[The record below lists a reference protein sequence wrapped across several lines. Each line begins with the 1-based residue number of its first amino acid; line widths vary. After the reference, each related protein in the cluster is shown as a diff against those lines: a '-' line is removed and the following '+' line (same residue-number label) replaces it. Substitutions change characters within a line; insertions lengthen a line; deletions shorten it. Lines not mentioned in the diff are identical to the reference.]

1 MQVNLQNTS
10 LYNQN
15 DKPTGYDFFSRVL
28 LIEDNIGDARLVE
41 LLLEESE
48 TIDCEIVNKT
58 SLADGIAAL
67 KEAPFDAILLDL
79 SLPDSRGFE
88 TLEKFMSHFPDANVI
103 VLTGLKDKKLGIDAV
118 RAGAQD
124 YLVKG
129 GFDSDWLA
137 KALRYSIERNRF
149 LKRLEEAQK
158 IAKVGHWEFNLGS
171 KEFTA
176 SDEIYRILGY
186 QPRSSEFNI
195 RDIENPDSHIHFL
208 RKIISTTMKSGIHRS
223 DYIIKQSNGEEISV
237 FIQTNLTKNSKGD
250 IISVNGIIQD
260 ITNRKIREQ
269 LQRDRDLAVES
280 AKVKEQ
286 LLTRV
291 SHEMRTPMNAI
302 LGMSNLV
309 LKTELDEEQSGL
321 VKGIQQ
327 NSEHLLGI
335 INDILEIS
343 TLQNGKLKFENRPF
357 DLASLLSNL
366 FNIVQYKLK
375 ENTIQFELDI
385 REDVPKYVDGDPNR
399 LHQVLIN
406 LVGNAF
412 KFTERGKVRVTVE
425 NISSNEDKVWLK
437 FSVADTGIGIPENK
451 ISDIFEPF
459 NRIEYKE
466 QNFEGT
472 GLGLSIAHNI
482 VTMQNGGMG
491 VTSKVGEGSVFYFD
505 LPFTKAVDALPGHED
520 DIPVRIDPDR
530 EISLLLAEDNK
541 FNQIVAKKTIEKE
554 YSNIKVTI
562 AHNGSEAVE
571 LLKENDFDIILMDLQ
586 MPVMDGYEA
595 TEFIRESLDETKAK
609 ITILAMTADAQIA
622 KDDKF
627 RKYKMNDYVLKPF
640 RPKQLFEKL
649 AYYLN
654 KNEQRK

>member
-15 DKPTGYDFFSRVL
+15 DKPSGYDFYSRVL
-28 LIEDNIGDARLVE
+28 LIEDNMGDARLVE
-41 LLLEESE
+41 LLLEESD

-58 SLADGIAAL
+58 NLADGMRAL
-67 KEAPFDAILLDL
+67 EEEQFDAILLDL

-88 TLEKFMSHFPDANVI
+88 TLEKFMVRFPDANVI

-118 RAGAQD
+118 KAGAQD

-158 IAKVGHWEFNLGS
+158 IAKVGHWEYNLGS
-171 KEFTA
+171 REFTA

-186 QPRSSEFNI
+186 TPRSPEFHIGNV
-195 RDIENPDSHIHFL
+195 ENPESHLYFL
-208 RKIISTTMKSGIHRS
+208 QQIINQTIKLGAHKS
-223 DYIIKQSNGEEISV
+223 DYVIRQATGEKVSV

-260 ITNRKIREQ
+260 INDRKLREK
-269 LQRDRDLAVES
+269 LQKDHDLAVES
-280 AKVKEQ
+280 SKIKER

-309 LKTELDEEQSGL
+309 LKTEMDEEQVGL
-321 VKGIQQ
+321 VEGIQQ

-335 INDILEIS
+335 INDILQIS
-343 TLQNGKLKFENRPF
+343 TIQNGKLKFENKPF

-425 NISSNEDKVWLK
+425 NIASDGDEVWLK
-437 FSVADTGIGIPENK
+437 FFVTDTGIGIPEDK
-451 ISDIFEPF
+451 VADIFEPF

-491 VTSKVGEGSVFYFD
+491 VTSKVGEGSTFYFEI
-505 LPFTKAVDALPGHED
+505 PFKKASHSLQGDDDDAPIIIEVDRQ
-520 DIPVRIDPDR
+520 IK
-530 EISLLLAEDNK
+530 LLLAEDNK

-554 YSNIKVTI
+554 YDNIEVTI
-562 AHNGSEAVE
+562 AQNGSEAIE
-571 LLKENDFDIILMDLQ
+571 LLKENHFDIILMDLQ

-595 TEFIRESLDETKAK
+595 TQFIRDCLDETKAQ

-622 KDDKF
+622 QNDKF
-627 RKYKMNDYVLKPF
+627 RKFKMDDYVLKPF

-649 AYYLN
+649 AYYIN
-654 KNEQRK
+654 KNEQ

>member
-1 MQVNLQNTS
+1 VQVNVQNTS
-10 LYNQN
+10 FYNQN
-15 DKPTGYDFFSRVL
+15 DRPSGYDFYSRVL

-41 LLLEESE
+41 LLLEESD

-58 SLADGIAAL
+58 SLAEGMAAL
-67 KEAPFDAILLDL
+67 EEESFDAILLDL

-88 TLEKFMSHFPDANVI
+88 TLEKFMSRFPDENVI

-158 IAKVGHWEFNLGS
+158 IAKVGHWGYNLAS

-186 QPRSSEFNI
+186 APRSNDFHSSNI
-195 RDIENPDSHIHFL
+195 INPESHLFFLNGIIEL
-208 RKIISTTMKSGIHRS
+208 TMNSGLHKS
-223 DYIIKQSNGEEISV
+223 DYVIKQENGDEKSV

-250 IISVNGIIQD
+250 IISVHGIIQD
-260 ITNRKIREQ
+260 VTNRKLREQ
-269 LQRDRDLAVES
+269 LQKDHDLAVES
-280 AKVKEQ
+280 AKIKER

-309 LKTELDEEQSGL
+309 LKTELDEEQTGL
-321 VKGIQQ
+321 VEGIQQ

-343 TLQNGKLKFENRPF
+343 TLQNGKLKFEHKPF

-366 FNIVQYKLK
+366 FNIVQYRLK
-375 ENTIQFELDI
+375 ESFIQFELDI
-385 REDVPKYVDGDPNR
+385 RENVPKYVDGDPNR

-412 KFTERGKVRVTVE
+412 KFTEKGVVRVIVE
-425 NISSNEDKVWLK
+425 NINNEGDKIWLK
-437 FSVADTGIGIPENK
+437 FSVSDTGIGIPEDK
-451 ISDIFEPF
+451 VGDIFEPF

-466 QNFEGT
+466 KNFEGT

-482 VTMQNGGMG
+482 VAMQDGSMG
-491 VTSKVGEGSVFYFD
+491 VFSTVGEGSTFHFE
-505 LPFTKAVDALPGHED
+505 LPFAKAAQTS
-520 DIPVRIDPDR
+520 PVKENNTPVIIHTSRLIK
-530 EISLLLAEDNK
+530 LLLAEDNK

-562 AHNGSEAVE
+562 AQNGSEAVE
-571 LLKENDFDIILMDLQ
+571 MLKKNDFDIILMDLQ

-595 TEFIRESLDETKAK
+595 TEYIRECLDETKSG

-622 KDDKF
+622 KDGKF
-627 RKYKMNDYVLKPF
+627 RKYKMDDYVLKPF
-640 RPKQLFEKL
+640 RPEQLFEKL
-649 AYYLN
+649 AHYIN
-654 KNEQRK
+654 QNEEKK